1 MSAQVRTESEIL
13 VAKNLEVE
21 TAVEDLI
28 SELARYPLCDD
39 DTLDTD
45 SINQLRIHY
54 NKMLYTALLNC
65 VKNSLNKMKARVCV
79 RGGGT
84 GFLFVQRPFFVVDV
98 QLSVPSVRLAPSLDD
113 VQRAINRSAVAVLG
127 CAKRVF
133 NWGQLGLPDE
143 RKSSFFDRL
152 GRDAEI
158 VKIALLLTGALHATK
173 NQVQDCL
180 SAFKQYDWP
189 VPASRYLR
197 GHASN
202 SATTSFTWMRPS

>member
-28 SELARYPLCDD
+28 SELARYPIEGA
-39 DTLDTD
+39 LDTD

-152 GRDAEI
+152 GRDTEI